1 MRKLLLGAILLFSN
15 LCISQEQQKD
25 TLSLKPVK
33 TLKDYLSNEDKFTGE
48 KTYYSPTTTI
58 SIAKFVQRKSSNQ
71 YISIDVPGSTL
82 NYGCYGVSILFENG
96 KKIVRSHEKVE
107 TAYSDGWSYRAFFTP
122 NSNEINLLKSYKVVA
137 VKLYIYDADVNSR
150 EADDLLESAKV
161 MLSTPKIVKKTK
173 K

>member
-15 LCISQEQQKD
+15 LCVSQEQPKD
-25 TLSLKPVK
+25 TVVVKQESL
-33 TLKDYLSNEDKFTGE
+33 LNDYLSNEDKFTGE

-58 SIAKFVQRKSSNQ
+58 SIAKFVKRKSSNQ

-96 KKIVRSHEKVE
+96 KKIVRPNEKVD
-107 TAYSDGWSYRAFFTP
+107 TNYSGGWSYRAFFTP
-122 NSNEINLLKSYKVVA
+122 TANEINLLKSYKVVA
-137 VKLYIYDADVNSR
+137 VKLYIYDTDVDSK
-150 EADDLLESAKV
+150 EGDDLLEAAKV

>member
-25 TLSLKPVK
+25 TVVVNQK
-33 TLKDYLSNEDKFTGE
+33 TLNDYLSNEDKFTGE

-71 YISIDVPGSTL
+71 YISIDVSGSTL

-107 TAYSDGWSYRAFFTP
+107 TSYSDGWSYRAFFTP
-122 NSNEINLLKSYKVVA
+122 TANEINLLKSYKVVA
-137 VKLYIYDADVNSR
+137 VKLYIYDTDVDSK
-150 EADDLLESAKV
+150 EAEDLLEAAKV

>member
-25 TLSLKPVK
+25 TVVVNQK
-33 TLKDYLSNEDKFTGE
+33 TLNDYLSNEDKFTGE

-58 SIAKFVQRKSSNQ
+58 SIAKFVQGKKSNQ
-71 YISIDVPGSTL
+71 YISIAVPGSTL

-96 KKIVRSHEKVE
+96 KKIVRPHEKVE

-122 NSNEINLLKSYKVVA
+122 TANEINLLKSYKVVA